1 MYHTLN
7 IGIIKRT
14 RNRKSM
20 VPDGVENMKNGSD
33 YIYRKIYT
41 QIKNDI
47 LNHKF
52 ESHEKLPSKRK
63 LAKELNVSINS
74 VKSAYEQL
82 IAEGYIYTLE
92 RKGYFIE
99 SLNELI
105 IDQAYQQ
112 VTENLET
119 NDNSKKQFNYT
130 LSHMSTNLSEFPID
144 IWIKMQKKIF
154 REQSSILS
162 EVPYIKGPIQL
173 RNSLAKIISFKR
185 GISCNPEQ
193 IILGSGT
200 NALMLLLLKIFD
212 RKLTV
217 GVENP
222 GYSRMR
228 RLIEGQ
234 NIKTVGISINN
245 KGVSVKMIQN
255 KNPEIMLTTP
265 SHQFPLGV
273 IMPIS
278 RRIELLNWAT
288 QHQNYIIED
297 DYDSEYKYGTDNI
310 PSLFSLDKNNRVIYL
325 GTFSKTLLPGMRIS
339 YMILPPVLLEKFN
352 HIYDDAVSDISTL
365 NALTLSKFID
375 EGEYEKYIKKMS
387 HTYEFKRKKMVRLIK
402 QKLKQPVTIK
412 DIKAGLHFV
421 IEVKSN
427 YTYAEVE
434 ERASQNSLE
443 LYTLRRFMVEDISN
457 HKAKV
462 IIIGFANI
470 NDDKMEATIDILNH
484 VLFDH

>member
-1 MYHTLN
+1 
-7 IGIIKRT
+7 
-14 RNRKSM
+14 
-20 VPDGVENMKNGSD
+20 MKNGSD

>member
-1 MYHTLN
+1 
-7 IGIIKRT
+7 
-14 RNRKSM
+14 
-20 VPDGVENMKNGSD
+20 MKNGSD

-99 SLNELI
+99 SLNALI

-119 NDNSKKQFNYT
+119 NDNFKKQFNYT

-212 RKLTV
+212 QKLTV